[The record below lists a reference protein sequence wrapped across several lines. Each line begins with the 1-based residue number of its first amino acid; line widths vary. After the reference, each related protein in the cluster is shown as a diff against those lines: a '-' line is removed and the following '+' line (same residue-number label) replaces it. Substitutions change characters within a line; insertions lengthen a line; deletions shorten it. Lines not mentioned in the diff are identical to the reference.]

1 MATIGNAVDKPLVLY
16 FSFDKGDAK
25 DLSPNKNDGTIKGA
39 KSADGHFGKAL
50 EFSGINDYVE
60 IANNDNINPDQEL
73 TVEAWVYI
81 NKQPA
86 GDAWS
91 AMVGKNPYPNGYLT
105 WFEDESL
112 NPCGLIYV
120 AGTRY
125 DVRSSTNLTEKR
137 WYHIAYTVAQGEMNY
152 YADAEVT
159 KTATMPKGNFDTTGN
174 HLRVGGQGG
183 GPGFDGIIDEVAIY
197 SAVLTKAEIKQ
208 DMDKGVMSS
217 DVFPTGRLTTTWASL
232 KYEVR

>member
-1 MATIGNAVDKPLVLY
+1 MKTLFVTFLVISLIAFIPTIGSTVDKPLVLY

-39 KSADGHFGKAL
+39 KSVDGHAGKAL
-50 EFSGINDYVE
+50 QFGGISDYVE
-60 IANNDNINPDQEL
+60 ISNNDSINPNQEL

-81 NKQPA
+81 RKQPP

-120 AGTRY
+120 GGTRY
-125 DVRSSTNLTEKR
+125 DVRSSTNLTEQR

-152 YADAEVT
+152 YVDGQVT
-159 KTATMPKGNFDTTGN
+159 FF
-174 HLRVGGQGG
+174 LRR
-183 GPGFDGIIDEVAIY
+183 E
-197 SAVLTKAEIKQ
+197 
-208 DMDKGVMSS
+208 SS
-217 DVFPTGRLTTTWASL
+217 LFQVW
-232 KYEVR
+232 